1 MVSQLVL
8 DDDGNQVR
16 PLATEAGFWRPR
28 PENGIELTLDHPT
41 GFAEIWYG
49 SVEVTGLENA
59 TITGARAT
67 LRTDAVMRTNSAK
80 DYSEGERLY
89 GLVDGKLLW
98 TFDMAAMGEPLQ
110 NHLAASLAREDA
122 PVETSTDVQADQ

>member
-1 MVSQLVL
+1 M
-8 DDDGNQVR
+8 
-16 PLATEAGFWRPR
+16 
-28 PENGIELTLDHPT
+28 
-41 GFAEIWYG
+41 
-49 SVEVTGLENA
+49 TGLENA